1 MIDPPVRVRGRPD
14 LVIDS
19 LDKVTAFIRPYDAKP
34 GTGQQGVDPNRT
46 DTGTASVVYSSDIPA
61 CAGRPGLGK
70 GQIFWVARYGE
81 LLF

>member
-1 MIDPPVRVRGRPD
+1 MQQITEWLAG
-14 LVIDS
+14 LS
-19 LDKVTAFIRPYDAKP
+19 L
-34 GTGQQGVDPNRT
+34 GQYAQVFDEN
-46 DTGTASVVYSSDIPA
+46 GTASVVYSSGIPA